1 MRPPNLLKYKQL
13 KYPGN
18 SRIEEYLSDL
28 VSTGLFGSTPSE
40 AAGRLVTDGIERAI
54 QAGTITRRDQISK
67 DDQS

>member
-28 VSTGLFGSTPSE
+28 VNTGLFGSTPSE
-40 AAGRLVTDGIERAI
+40 AAGRLVSQGIDRAI
-54 QAGTITRRDQISK
+54 QDGTIARRDQIANK
-67 DDQS
+67 EP